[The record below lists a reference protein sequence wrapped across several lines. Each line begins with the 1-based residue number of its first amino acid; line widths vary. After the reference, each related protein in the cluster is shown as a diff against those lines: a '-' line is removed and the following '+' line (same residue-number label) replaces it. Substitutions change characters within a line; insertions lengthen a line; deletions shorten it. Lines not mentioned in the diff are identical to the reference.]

1 MLMHESRIITHM
13 TKRRPLPIPVLVETT
28 DKLRYFTDRWAAE
41 KLIALDTESNSLHA
55 YRERV
60 CLIQV
65 STRKHDYI
73 LDPLRISDLSPL
85 APLLADPSIE
95 KVFHAAEYDLMC
107 LKRDFSFTFVNLFDT
122 MIAARICG
130 YKQVGLGALL
140 HEFHEVEVDKSHQRD
155 NWGTRPLPQSS
166 LLYAQ
171 MDTHYLPALRD
182 HFVAELAR
190 LNRTEEANE
199 AFRDAIEVPP
209 ARRGEFDPEGYW
221 KIALPNQLTRRQT
234 AVLRELYLWREAVA
248 HEKDTPAFKVAQD
261 KTLHALALA
270 APTKMAEI
278 DAVGGL
284 SQNVIRVYGRAILEA
299 VERGKTAKIPQPPP
313 PEPTPDPQ
321 IVDRYTALREWRKNR
336 ALQRGV
342 ESDVIISKDALWS
355 LAEHAPKSLEAM
367 QGVPGM
373 SEWRVRTYGEELL
386 EVIRKFT

>member
-1 MLMHESRIITHM
+1 M

-28 DKLRYFTDRWAAE
+28 DKLRYFTERWASE
-41 KLIALDTESNSLHA
+41 KLIALDTESNSLYA

-85 APLLADPSIE
+85 APLLADPNIE

-107 LKRDFSFTFVNLFDT
+107 MKRDFGFTFANLFDT

-130 YKQVGLGALL
+130 CKQVGLGALIGEL
-140 HEFHEVEVDKSHQRD
+140 FGVESDKSHQRD
-155 NWGTRPLPQSS
+155 NWGARPLSQGS

-171 MDTHYLPALRD
+171 IDTHYLPALRD

-190 LNRTEEANE
+190 LNRTEEAGE

-209 ARRGEFDPEGYW
+209 ARRLEFDPEGYW

-234 AVLRELYLWREAVA
+234 AILREIYLWREGVA
-248 HEKDTPAFKVAQD
+248 REKDTPPFKIAQD
-261 KTLHALALA
+261 KTLMALAVA
-270 APTKMAEI
+270 APTKTADIE
-278 DAVGGL
+278 AVGGM
-284 SQNVIRVYGRAILEA
+284 SHSVIRVYGRTILEA
-299 VERGKTAKIPQPPP
+299 VERGKVAKPPAPPP
-313 PEPTPDPQ
+313 PDPTPDPQ
-321 IVDRYTALREWRKNR
+321 VVDRYTALREWRKHR

-342 ESDVIISKDALWS
+342 ESDVIISKDALWT
-355 LAEHAPKSLEAM
+355 LAEHAPKSMEAM
-367 QGVPGM
+367 RAVPGM
-373 SEWRVRTYGEELL
+373 SAWRVATYGDELL
-386 EVIRKFT
+386 EVIRRLP

>member
-1 MLMHESRIITHM
+1 MI
-13 TKRRPLPIPVLVETT
+13 KRRPLPIPVLVETT
-28 DKLRYFTDRWAAE
+28 DKLRYFTDRWSTE

-60 CLIQV
+60 CLIQI

-85 APLLADPSIE
+85 APLLADPAIE

-107 LKRDFSFTFVNLFDT
+107 LKRDFGFSFSHLFDT
-122 MIAARICG
+122 MIAARVCG

-140 HEFHEVEVDKSHQRD
+140 NELHGVEVDKSHQRD

-171 MDTHYLPALRD
+171 MDTHFLPQLRD

-190 LNRTEEANE
+190 LNRADEARE

-221 KIALPNQLTRRQT
+221 KIALPNQLSRRQT
-234 AVLRELYLWREAVA
+234 AVLRELYLWREEVA
-248 HEKDTPAFKVAQD
+248 REKDTPAFKVAQD
-261 KTLHALALA
+261 KTLHHLALA

-278 DAVGGL
+278 DGVGGL

-299 VERGKTAKIPQPPP
+299 VERGKTAKVPQPPV

-321 IVDRYTALREWRKNR
+321 VVDRYTALREWRKNR
-336 ALQRGV
+336 ALERGV
-342 ESDVIISKDALWS
+342 ESDVIISKDALWA

-367 QGVPGM
+367 VSVPGM
-373 SEWRVRTYGEELL
+373 SEWRIRTYGTELL
-386 EVIRKFT
+386 EMIRKLL